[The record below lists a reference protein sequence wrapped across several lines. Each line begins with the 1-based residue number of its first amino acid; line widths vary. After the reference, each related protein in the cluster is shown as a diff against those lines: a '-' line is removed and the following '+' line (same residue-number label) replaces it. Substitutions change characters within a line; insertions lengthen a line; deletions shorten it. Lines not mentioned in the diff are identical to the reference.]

1 MWWLT
6 WSHRYDL
13 WGKVA
18 AIVFVVL
25 STRFTLAWMDV
36 APAGAT
42 EDPRFM
48 TAWFVTV
55 GVAFIGWWFLFSP
68 VATWLYTSRVLGL
81 NVSWAQARQL
91 DGLFSADRDGRWHT
105 AGDLLMVRPEQ
116 RLEPLL
122 ARAEAARRDR
132 EGEAWRSLQLR
143 VPGGV
148 HVNPAVWLIAVVGS
162 VGSAAG
168 VALAASPWVR
178 GWSLGSATGARLGAG
193 ALVGAAVWLGVTAV
207 GRASGRRTLLEIVAE
222 AEARHAP
229 GR

>member
-1 MWWLT
+1 LEAKVWWLT

-48 TAWFVTV
+48 TAWFVMV
-55 GVAFIGWWFLFSP
+55 GVAFTGWWFLFSP
-68 VATWLYTSRVLGL
+68 MATWLYTSRVLGL
-81 NVSWAQARQL
+81 NVSWAQARLL

-132 EGEAWRSLQLR
+132 EGDSADHMKRAHQR
-143 VPGGV
+143 VGP
-148 HVNPAVWLIAVVGS
+148 
-162 VGSAAG
+162 
-168 VALAASPWVR
+168 
-178 GWSLGSATGARLGAG
+178 
-193 ALVGAAVWLGVTAV
+193 
-207 GRASGRRTLLEIVAE
+207 SGRQEFGRGREDRAI
-222 AEARHAP
+222 RAP
-229 GR
+229 L